1 MDIVNLKNKSL
12 SRRRALRIYQPVDLS
27 YQKVSSEAESG
38 TNFDLTKAPEFLP
51 ATENAAPIKPIAG
64 QSLPESKNHENDAL
78 NVNISASG
86 ISFTCKEELKT
97 DDCLTLRIQL
107 LPSITPITVSC
118 KVIYCKPSNPFEKDR
133 YPYLVGVCFVN
144 IKEEDTELLH
154 KYVNKKRKQQLTL
167 NGLLA
172 AFLVTVIGFPD
183 VIFDFLIGL
192 FDLFIENFI
201 EAVHL
206 LFELIEYNLDHLV
219 EFLFHTNA
227 HDTQTIVF
235 YIIIGLG
242 LLGLYIFIRT
252 IPPFFIKQWR
262 NYRLFIHRKKSS
274 FLYCW
279 REKPLMY
286 KISVISAAIIAST
299 CYVMFFI

>member
-12 SRRRALRIYQPVDLS
+12 SRRRALRIYQPVDLF
-27 YQKVSSEAESG
+27 YQKISNGAENG
-38 TNFDLTKAPEFLP
+38 TNFDLTKTPEFLP
-51 ATENAAPIKPIAG
+51 ATENAAHIKPI
-64 QSLPESKNHENDAL
+64 SLPESKIHENDAL

-97 DDCLTLRIQL
+97 DDCLILRIRL
-107 LPSITPITVSC
+107 LSSITVITVSC
-118 KVIYCKPSNPFEKDR
+118 KVVYCKPSNPFEKDR

-167 NGLLA
+167 NALLA

-201 EAVHL
+201 EAMHL

-219 EFLFHTNA
+219 EFLFHTNV

-242 LLGLYIFIRT
+242 LLGLYAFMRT

-262 NYRLFIHRKKSS
+262 NYRVFIHRKKSS

-299 CYVMFFI
+299 CYIMFFI

>member
-12 SRRRALRIYQPVDLS
+12 SRRRALRIYQPVELF
-27 YQKVSSEAESG
+27 YQKISSGTESG
-38 TNFDLTKAPEFLP
+38 TNVDLTKAPEFLP
-51 ATENAAPIKPIAG
+51 VTENADPIKPIAD
-64 QSLPESKNHENDAL
+64 QSLPEPKNHENDAL

-86 ISFTCKEELKT
+86 ISFTCKEALKT
-97 DDCLTLRIQL
+97 DDCLTLRIRL
-107 LPSITPITVSC
+107 LPSITAITVSC

-167 NGLLA
+167 TSLLA

-192 FDLFIENFI
+192 FDFFIENFI
-201 EAVHL
+201 EAIHL

-219 EFLFHTNA
+219 EFLFHTNV

-242 LLGLYIFIRT
+242 LSGLYVFIRT
-252 IPPFFIKQWR
+252 IPPLFIKQWR

-279 REKPLMY
+279 REKPLMH
-286 KISVISAAIIAST
+286 KISVISAVIIASS

>member
-12 SRRRALRIYQPVDLS
+12 SRRHALRIYQPVDLF
-27 YQKVSSEAESG
+27 YQKISSGAENG
-38 TNFDLTKAPEFLP
+38 TNVDLTKAPEFLP
-51 ATENAAPIKPIAG
+51 ATEN
-64 QSLPESKNHENDAL
+64 NAL

-86 ISFTCKEELKT
+86 MSFTCKEELKT
-97 DDCLTLRIQL
+97 DDCLILRIRIL
-107 LPSITPITVSC
+107 SSTTVITASC
-118 KVIYCKPSNPFEKDR
+118 KVVYCKTSNPFEKDR
-133 YPYLVGVCFVN
+133 YPYLVGVRFVN
-144 IKEEDTELLH
+144 IEEEDTELLH
-154 KYVNKKRKQQLTL
+154 KYVNKKRKQQLTF
-167 NGLLA
+167 NALLA
-172 AFLVTVIGFPD
+172 ALLVTVIGFPD
-183 VIFDFLIGL
+183 VIFDFLVGL

-201 EAVHL
+201 EAMHL

-219 EFLFHTNA
+219 EFLFHTNV

-242 LLGLYIFIRT
+242 LLGLYAFIRM

-262 NYRLFIHRKKSS
+262 NYRMFIHRKKSS

-286 KISVISAAIIAST
+286 KISVISAVIIAST

>member
-1 MDIVNLKNKSL
+1 MDIVKPKNKSL
-12 SRRRALRIYQPVDLS
+12 SRRGALRIYQPVDLF
-27 YQKVSSEAESG
+27 YQKISSGAENG
-38 TNFDLTKAPEFLP
+38 TNFDLTKASEFSQGSGNEQDTQL
-51 ATENAAPIKPIAG
+51 TTD
-64 QSLPESKNHENDAL
+64 QTLPESKIHENNAL

-97 DDCLTLRIQL
+97 DDCLILRIRL
-107 LPSITPITVSC
+107 SSSIPVITVNC
-118 KVIYCKPSNPFEKDR
+118 KVVYCKPSNPFEKDR

-154 KYVNKKRKQQLTL
+154 KYINKKRKQQLTL

-172 AFLVTVIGFPD
+172 AFFVTVIGFPD

-192 FDLFIENFI
+192 FDLFIENSI
-201 EAVHL
+201 EAMHL

-219 EFLFHTNA
+219 EFLFHTNV

-242 LLGLYIFIRT
+242 LLGLYVLMRT
-252 IPPFFIKQWR
+252 IPPFCIKQWR
-262 NYRLFIHRKKSS
+262 NYRVFIHRKKLS

-286 KISVISAAIIAST
+286 KISVISAAIIAGS

>member
-12 SRRRALRIYQPVDLS
+12 SRRRALRIYQPVDMS
-27 YQKVSSEAESG
+27 YQKISSEAENG
-38 TNFDLTKAPEFLP
+38 TNVDLTKAPDFLP
-51 ATENAAPIKPIAG
+51 DTENAAPIKPIADP
-64 QSLPESKNHENDAL
+64 SLAESKNHENDAL

-97 DDCLTLRIQL
+97 DDCLILRIRL
-107 LPSITPITVSC
+107 LPSIKAITVSC

-172 AFLVTVIGFPD
+172 AFLITMIGFPD
-183 VIFDFLIGL
+183 VIFDFLVGL

-219 EFLFHTNA
+219 EFLFHTNV

-235 YIIIGLG
+235 YIIIGLS

>member
-12 SRRRALRIYQPVDLS
+12 SRRRALRIYQPVDLF
-27 YQKVSSEAESG
+27 YQKISSGTESG
-38 TNFDLTKAPEFLP
+38 TNVDLTKAPEFLP
-51 ATENAAPIKPIAG
+51 VTENADPIKPIAD
-64 QSLPESKNHENDAL
+64 QSLPEPKNHENDAL

-86 ISFTCKEELKT
+86 ISFTCKEALKT
-97 DDCLTLRIQL
+97 DDCLTLRIRL
-107 LPSITPITVSC
+107 LPSITVITVSC

-167 NGLLA
+167 TGLLA

-192 FDLFIENFI
+192 FDFFIENFI
-201 EAVHL
+201 EAIHL

-219 EFLFHTNA
+219 EFLFHTNV

-242 LLGLYIFIRT
+242 LSGLYAFIRT
-252 IPPFFIKQWR
+252 IPPLFIKQWH

-279 REKPLMY
+279 RGKPLMH
-286 KISVISAAIIAST
+286 KISVISAVIIASS

>member
-12 SRRRALRIYQPVDLS
+12 SRRRALRIYQPVDLF
-27 YQKVSSEAESG
+27 YQKISSGAENG
-38 TNFDLTKAPEFLP
+38 TNFDLTEAPEFLP
-51 ATENAAPIKPIAG
+51 ATENAAHIKPI
-64 QSLPESKNHENDAL
+64 SLPESKTHENDAL

-97 DDCLTLRIQL
+97 DDCLILRIRL
-107 LPSITPITVSC
+107 LSSTTVITVNC
-118 KVIYCKPSNPFEKDR
+118 KVVYCKPSNPFEKDR

-154 KYVNKKRKQQLTL
+154 KYVNKKRKQQLML

-183 VIFDFLIGL
+183 VIFDFLMGL

-201 EAVHL
+201 EAMHL

-219 EFLFHTNA
+219 EFLFHTNL

-242 LLGLYIFIRT
+242 LLGLYAFMRT

-262 NYRLFIHRKKSS
+262 NYRVFIHRKKSS

-279 REKPLMY
+279 REKPLLY